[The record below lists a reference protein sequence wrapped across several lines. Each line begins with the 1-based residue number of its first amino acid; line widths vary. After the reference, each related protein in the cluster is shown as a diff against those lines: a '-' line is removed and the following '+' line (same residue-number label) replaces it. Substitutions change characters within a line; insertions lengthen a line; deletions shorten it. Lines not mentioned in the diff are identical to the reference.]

1 MPQIN
6 QINSNPIQ
14 NLQPNVSGKNLFSLE
29 VKLVFFFSFEDYM
42 NYNDLTALQRLS
54 QLTPSALSALTQLA
68 ASSFPGLNSLAGLF
82 RDLI

>member
-82 RDLI
+82 RDLM

>member
-1 MPQIN
+1 MYQ
-6 QINSNPIQ
+6 
-14 NLQPNVSGKNLFSLE
+14 
-29 VKLVFFFSFEDYM
+29 VKIYFHWKLSWFFFSFEDYM

>member
-29 VKLVFFFSFEDYM
+29 VKLVFFSFEDYM
-42 NYNDLTALQRLS
+42 NYSDLTALQRLS
-54 QLTPSALSALTQLA
+54 QLSPSALSALTQLA

-82 RDLI
+82 RNLI